1 MPRQIIKKS
10 YETSIKNGYY
20 NKEMFIDKF
29 SGCIE
34 LNKNILGQWDREI
47 EEKNKLLN
55 KEYDKTVS
63 GVVSCYKEESTN
75 IKLKHESNTTSRVQ
89 LEQHK
94 KEEQENNKLKE
105 TNDTLLKIDYKLN
118 NETENENIIT
128 SQENE
133 LYSYQDG
140 LF

>member
-1 MPRQIIKKS
+1 M
-10 YETSIKNGYY
+10 
-20 NKEMFIDKF
+20 
-29 SGCIE
+29 
-34 LNKNILGQWDREI
+34 
-47 EEKNKLLN
+47 
-55 KEYDKTVS
+55 
-63 GVVSCYKEESTN
+63 
-75 IKLKHESNTTSRVQ
+75 Q